1 MILLIENALIQP
13 TPKTRNNVSGR
24 SVLFINILYTS
35 LFFEWIN
42 KCYVV
47 LHEITPIINETVM
60 AVNIPFEKNNIGNTR
75 VLDPTFYFFNMEW
88 YHRIWYI
95 KYGRK
100 GCSPLLLGHRRFLY
114 IFNHRSFSICTQRLL
129 QYLLYLLINFSLLCV
144 LSHKILYIN
153 EISINS

>member
-1 MILLIENALIQP
+1 MLSSNQH
-13 TPKTRNNVSGR
+13 PKHVIKFQVNQSF
-24 SVLFINILYTS
+24 LFIKNILFTS

-42 KCYVV
+42 RCYVV

-60 AVNIPFEKNNIGNTR
+60 AVNIPFLKNNIGNTS
-75 VLDPTFYFFNMEW
+75 VLDPTFFYIKW

-100 GCSPLLLGHRRFLY
+100 RCSSLLLGHRRFLY
-114 IFNHRSFSICTQRLL
+114 VFYHGSFSICTQRLL